1 MSWFPI
7 AIALVLGLAFGSFMT
22 VAIDRVPAGES
33 LVRPRS
39 RCPSCGAP
47 IRAADNI
54 PVISWLMLRGR
65 CRACGARIPLVYPLT
80 ELASGGLFVAIAL
93 VYEDPWR
100 AVLLA
105 PFAGL
110 MVAISVIDVRHRR
123 IPNRL
128 IYPAFVIA
136 AAVIIVGDLAG
147 GGLDALDA
155 LDAGIGLVA
164 YGLGLMIIALISPKG
179 MGMGDVK
186 LAGLI
191 GMVLGSIGLD
201 LVAVAAGMGILLGG
215 AGAIVA
221 LLAGRGRKSAIPFGP
236 FLAAGAVIA
245 TFVGHPIADAYLN
258 LLT

>member
-22 VAIDRVPAGES
+22 VAIYRVPAGES
-33 LVRPRS
+33 VIRPRS

-47 IRAADNI
+47 IRTADNI

-65 CRACGARIPLVYPLT
+65 CRACGVRISAVYPLT
-80 ELASGGLFVAIAL
+80 ELTSGVLFVAVAL

-128 IYPAFVIA
+128 VYPAVVIA
-136 AAVIIVGDLAG
+136 AAVIIAGDLAG
-147 GGLDALDA
+147 GGLNA
-155 LDAGIGLVA
+155 LDAGIGLIA
-164 YGLGLMIIALISPKG
+164 YGLGLMVIALISPKG

-191 GMVLGSIGLD
+191 GLVLGSIGLD
-201 LVAVAAGMGILLGG
+201 VVAVAAGMGILLGG
-215 AGAIVA
+215 VGAIVA
-221 LLAGRGRKSAIPFGP
+221 LLAGAGRKSAIPFGP
-236 FLAAGAVIA
+236 YLAAGAVIA
-245 TFVGHPIADAYLN
+245 VFVGSQIAHAYLN
-258 LLT
+258 LIT

>member
-1 MSWFPI
+1 MDWFPL

-22 VAIDRVPAGES
+22 VAIHRVPAGES
-33 LVRPRS
+33 LIRPRS
-39 RCPSCGAP
+39 RCPDCGAP
-47 IRAADNI
+47 IRIADNV

-65 CRACGARIPLVYPLT
+65 CRACGVRISPVYPLT
-80 ELASGGLFVAIAL
+80 ELASGVLFVAVAL

-110 MVAISVIDVRHRR
+110 MVALSVIDIRHRR

-128 IYPAFVIA
+128 VYPAFVIA
-136 AAVIIVGDLAG
+136 AAVIIAGDVAG
-147 GGLDALDA
+147 GGLDT

-164 YGLGLMIIALISPKG
+164 YGLGLMVIALISPKG

-191 GMVLGSIGLD
+191 GLVLGSIGLD

-215 AGAIVA
+215 AGAVVA
-221 LLAGRGRKSAIPFGP
+221 LLSGAGRKSAIPFGP
-236 FLAAGAVIA
+236 FLASGAVIA
-245 TFVGHPIADAYLN
+245 VFVGRQIADAYLN

>member
-1 MSWFPI
+1 VSWFPI

-22 VAIDRVPAGES
+22 VAIYRVPAGES
-33 LVRPRS
+33 LIRPRS

-47 IRAADNI
+47 IRTADNI

-65 CRACGARIPLVYPLT
+65 CRACGVLISAVYPLT
-80 ELASGGLFVAIAL
+80 ELASGVLFVAVAL

-128 IYPAFVIA
+128 VYPAVVIA

-147 GGLDALDA
+147 GGLNA
-155 LDAGIGLVA
+155 LDAGIGLIA
-164 YGLGLMIIALISPKG
+164 YGLGLMVIALISPKG

-191 GMVLGSIGLD
+191 GLVLGSIGLD

-215 AGAIVA
+215 VGAIVA
-221 LLAGRGRKSAIPFGP
+221 LLAGEGRKSAIPFGP
-236 FLAAGAVIA
+236 YLAAGAVIA
-245 TFVGHPIADAYLN
+245 VFVGSQIADAYLN
-258 LLT
+258 LIT

>member
-7 AIALVLGLAFGSFMT
+7 VIALVLGWAFGSFMT
-22 VAIDRVPAGES
+22 AAIHRVPAGES
-33 LVRPRS
+33 MIRPRS

-47 IRAADNI
+47 IRSADNI

-65 CRACGARIPLVYPLT
+65 CRACGVRISPVYPLT
-80 ELASGGLFVAIAL
+80 ELACGGLFAAVAL

-100 AVLLA
+100 AILLA

-110 MVAISVIDVRHRR
+110 MVALSVIDIRHRR

-128 IYPAFVIA
+128 VYPAVVIA
-136 AAVIIVGDLAG
+136 AAVIVAGDLAG
-147 GGLDALDA
+147 GGLDV
-155 LDAGIGLVA
+155 LDAGIGLFA
-164 YGLGLMIIALISPKG
+164 YGLALLIIALISKG

-191 GMVLGSIGLD
+191 GLVLGSIGLD

-215 AGAIVA
+215 VGAIVA
-221 LLAGRGRKSAIPFGP
+221 LLAGADRKSAIPYGP
-236 FLAAGAVIA
+236 YLASGAVIA
-245 TFVGHPIADAYLN
+245 VFVGRQIADAYLN

>member
-1 MSWFPI
+1 
-7 AIALVLGLAFGSFMT
+7 MT
-22 VAIDRVPAGES
+22 VAIHRVPAGES

-39 RCPSCGAP
+39 RCPDCGAP
-47 IRAADNI
+47 IRIADNI
-54 PVISWLMLRGR
+54 PLISWLMLRGR
-65 CRACGARIPLVYPLT
+65 CRACGDRISPVYPLT
-80 ELASGGLFVAIAL
+80 ELASGGLFVAVAL
-93 VYEDPWR
+93 AYEDPWR

-110 MVAISVIDVRHRR
+110 MVAISVIDIRHRR

-128 IYPAFVIA
+128 VYPAFVIA
-136 AAVIIVGDLAG
+136 AAVIIIGGLAG
-147 GGLDALDA
+147 GGLDALG
-155 LDAGIGLVA
+155 AGIGLFA
-164 YGLGLMIIALISPKG
+164 YGAGLMIIALISPKG

-191 GMVLGSIGLD
+191 GLVLGSIGLD

-221 LLAGRGRKSAIPFGP
+221 LLTGAGRKSAIPFGP

-245 TFVGHPIADAYLN
+245 IFVGRPIADAYLN

>member
-80 ELASGGLFVAIAL
+80 ELASGGLFVAVAL

-110 MVAISVIDVRHRR
+110 MVAISVIDLRHRR

-136 AAVIIVGDLAG
+136 AAVIIVGA
-147 GGLDALDA
+147 ARA
-155 LDAGIGLVA
+155 ARTASVFPA
-164 YGLGLMIIALISPKG
+164 ATRRFG
-179 MGMGDVK
+179 MTSG
-186 LAGLI
+186 
-191 GMVLGSIGLD
+191 
-201 LVAVAAGMGILLGG
+201 VAVPAA
-215 AGAIVA
+215 AFA
-221 LLAGRGRKSAIPFGP
+221 P
-236 FLAAGAVIA
+236 A
-245 TFVGHPIADAYLN
+245 TR
-258 LLT
+258 

>member
-1 MSWFPI
+1 MSWLPI
-7 AIALVLGLAFGSFMT
+7 VIALVLGLTFGSFMT
-22 VAIDRVPAGES
+22 VAIYRVPAGES

-39 RCPSCGAP
+39 RCTRCGAP
-47 IRAADNI
+47 IRIADNI
-54 PVISWLMLRGR
+54 PVVSWLMLRGR
-65 CRACGARIPLVYPLT
+65 CRACGARISPVYPLT
-80 ELASGGLFVAIAL
+80 ELACGGLFVAVAL

-110 MVAISVIDVRHRR
+110 MVAISVIDIRHRR

-128 IYPAFVIA
+128 VYPAFLIA
-136 AAVIIVGDLAG
+136 AAVIVVGDLAG

-155 LDAGIGLVA
+155 GIGLFA

-191 GMVLGSIGLD
+191 GLVLGSIGLD

-215 AGAIVA
+215 VGAIVA
-221 LLAGRGRKSAIPFGP
+221 LLAGASRKSAIPFGP
-236 FLAAGAVIA
+236 YLAAGAVIA
-245 TFVGHPIADAYLN
+245 VFVGRQIADAYLN

>member
-22 VAIDRVPAGES
+22 VAIYRVPAGES

-54 PVISWLMLRGR
+54 PVISWLLLRGR
-65 CRACGARIPLVYPLT
+65 CRACGARIPPLYPLT
-80 ELASGGLFVAIAL
+80 ELASGGLFVAVAL

-147 GGLDALDA
+147 GGLDA

-221 LLAGRGRKSAIPFGP
+221 LLTGKGRKSAIPFGP

-245 TFVGHPIADAYLN
+245 IFVGHPIADAYLN

>member
-22 VAIDRVPAGES
+22 VAIYRVPAGES

-39 RCPSCGAP
+39 RCPTCGAP
-47 IRAADNI
+47 IRTLDNI
-54 PVISWLMLRGR
+54 PVISWLVLRGR
-65 CRACGARIPLVYPLT
+65 CRACGARILLVYPLT
-80 ELASGGLFVAIAL
+80 ELASGGLFVAVAL
-93 VYEDPWR
+93 VYEDAWR

-136 AAVIIVGDLAG
+136 AAVIIVADLAG
-147 GGLDALDA
+147 GGLDA

-164 YGLGLMIIALISPKG
+164 YGLGLM
-179 MGMGDVK
+179 
-186 LAGLI
+186 
-191 GMVLGSIGLD
+191 
-201 LVAVAAGMGILLGG
+201 
-215 AGAIVA
+215 
-221 LLAGRGRKSAIPFGP
+221 
-236 FLAAGAVIA
+236 VIA
-245 TFVGHPIADAYLN
+245 PTEQMSSV
-258 LLT
+258 